1 MDNNRIAEPVT
12 VSAGRGASWLIDGFT
27 LFKRDWLAW
36 IGLAIM
42 LIILTMVSSAIPVAN
57 IIAPVISPIIIA
69 GLMLACH
76 QQDQGGE
83 ISVAVVFSGFS
94 NRPGQLALIGV
105 AYLVASIAIVIL
117 MIILMIIILGGL
129 ESLSELDLDD
139 PELLLK
145 HAINLVLVALIGLS
159 LYVPVAMAL
168 WFAPAL
174 VIFRQVTAFEAM
186 QMSIKGCLLN
196 VLPFLVYG
204 ILAMILM
211 IIASIPLLLGW
222 LIMLPVLI
230 ASVYVSY
237 KDIFAGNSN
246 LLESTGS
253 ITP

>member
-1 MDNNRIAEPVT
+1 MEGGKPDDANAPACFAGQLSAPDRPSSALIRRLFRAGFLR
-12 VSAGRGASWLIDGFT
+12 AGRSRLPG
-27 LFKRDWLAW
+27 RR
-36 IGLAIM
+36 GL
-42 LIILTMVSSAIPVAN
+42 
-57 IIAPVISPIIIA
+57 
-69 GLMLACH
+69 LACH

-145 HAINLVLVALIGLS
+145 HAINLLLVVLIGLS

-204 ILAMILM
+204 VLAMILM

>member
-12 VSAGRGASWLIDGFT
+12 VSAGRGASWLFDGFT
-27 LFKRDWLAW
+27 FFKRDWLAW
-36 IGLAIM
+36 VGLAIM
-42 LIILTMVSSAIPVAN
+42 LIILTMVSSAIPVVN
-57 IIAPVISPIIIA
+57 ILVPVISPIIIA
-69 GLMLACH
+69 GLMLACY

-105 AYLVASIAIVIL
+105 AYLVASIAIMIL
-117 MIILMIIILGGL
+117 MIILVIIILGGL

-145 HAINLVLVALIGLS
+145 HSINLLLAALIGLS
-159 LYVPVAMAL
+159 LFVPVAMAL

-174 VIFRQVTAFEAM
+174 VVFHQMTAFEAM
-186 QMSIKGCLLN
+186 LLSIKGCLIN

-204 ILAMILM
+204 VLAMVFM

-222 LIMLPVLI
+222 LIMIPILI

-237 KDIFAGNSN
+237 KDIFAGDSN
-246 LLESTGS
+246 LLDSTGS